1 MANVDQFEAE
11 TELTTERSGLLAAP
25 SQAISKVR
33 ETIDQPGFRR
43 AFPTLLASLTAVAA
57 VILYISMQKP
67 EMTTLY
73 SSVSE
78 SEKSKIIASL
88 QNMGIE
94 IQVDPVTGDLLV
106 PASVYHQARISLAA
120 QGLPEFS
127 GGGFDSLENMPLG
140 ISRSVEGMKLRQAQE
155 AELGRSVAEISSIQS
170 ARVHLA
176 IPEKSVFVRDQT
188 PPTASV
194 FVNLKNG
201 RKLNQTQVLAITNLV
216 SSSVPALSPSNV
228 SIIDQFGNL
237 LSNSPD
243 DPDQALAD
251 SQLEYRMRLE
261 NIYRNRIQSL
271 VTPIVGSGNVNAQ
284 VNLEI
289 DFTRKEVSQEIVDPD
304 TIAIRSEQNSLNV
317 TAKKDAVGIPGAIS
331 NEPPQEAVVNQ
342 EQNQAGLA
350 LSNNENQEEQE
361 KFETKSS
368 TDLKNYEVSKTYE
381 TVKNPSNLITRID
394 AALLIRDRKVIN
406 PDTGEETFEP
416 VPAEVIT
423 QVENLVKS
431 ALGIKPERGD
441 TLTVTSQPF
450 VEEFKGFVTKWYE
463 GAWFRSMVEKTLLV
477 LLIGIV
483 ALGVVRPM
491 LNKILVPTASTNSVM
506 ELYAEAETM
515 AEVAAKRATETEA
528 VEVDE
533 GESLDEIKAKLKPK
547 KKGGISADM
556 LDTANTYDDKVAL
569 RRIATLETV
578 EPGAIKELERVMKAK
593 FAANTSLRASQIG
606 GVKAA
611 AKIMNFTKTEM
622 EARIL
627 NAIKKEDRDL
637 MAEIQDNMFVFE
649 NLGGSDER
657 SFRPF

>member
-11 TELTTERSGLLAAP
+11 NELTTERSGLLAAP

-73 SSVSE
+73 SSLAE

-243 DPDQALAD
+243 DPDQELAD

-271 VTPIVGSGNVNAQ
+271 VTPIVGSGNINAQ
-284 VNLEI
+284 VNIEI

-304 TIAIRSEQNSLNV
+304 TIAVRSEQNSLNV

-569 RRIATLETV
+569 VRIIVTDEAGRVANVFKQMMREDLEV
-578 EPGAIKELERVMKAK
+578 LK
-593 FAANTSLRASQIG
+593 
-606 GVKAA
+606 
-611 AKIMNFTKTEM
+611 
-622 EARIL
+622 
-627 NAIKKEDRDL
+627 
-637 MAEIQDNMFVFE
+637 
-649 NLGGSDER
+649 
-657 SFRPF
+657 

>member
-11 TELTTERSGLLAAP
+11 NAINTQRNSLLAAP
-25 SQAISKVR
+25 TQALAKVR
-33 ETIDQPGFRR
+33 ETIEQPGFRR

-78 SEKSKIIASL
+78 TEKSKIIDSL

-94 IQVDPVTGDLLV
+94 IQLDPATGELMV

-140 ISRSVEGMKLRQAQE
+140 ISRSVEGVRLRQAQE
-155 AELGRSVAEISSIQS
+155 AELGRSITEISSIQS

-176 IPEKSVFVRDQT
+176 LPEKSVFVRDQT

-194 FVNLKNG
+194 FVSLKNG
-201 RKLNQTQVLAITNLV
+201 RKLDQTQVLAITNLV
-216 SSSVPALSPSNV
+216 SSSVPAMNPSNV

-237 LSNSPD
+237 LSKSPD

-284 VNLEI
+284 VNIEI
-289 DFTRKEVSQEIVDPD
+289 DFTRKEISQEIVDPN
-304 TIAIRSEQNSLNV
+304 TVATLSEQNSLNV
-317 TAKKDAVGIPGAIS
+317 TAKKDAVGIPGAIA
-331 NEPPQEAVVNQ
+331 NEPPQEAIVNQ

-350 LSNNENQEEQE
+350 AQVGTDNQAEQE

-368 TDLKNYEVSKTYE
+368 TNLKNYEVSKTYE
-381 TVKNPSNLITRID
+381 TVKNSSNLITRID
-394 AALLIRDRKVIN
+394 AAILIRDRKVIN
-406 PDTGEETFEP
+406 PDTGEEVSEP

-431 ALGIKPERGD
+431 ALGIKQDRGD
-441 TLTVTSQPF
+441 SLTVSSQPF
-450 VEEFKGFVTKWYE
+450 VEEFEGFVTKWYE
-463 GAWFRSMVEKTLLV
+463 GVWFRSIVEKTLLV
-477 LLIGIV
+477 LLIGVV

-491 LNKILVPTASTNSVM
+491 LNKILVPTASTNSVV

-515 AEVAAKRATETEA
+515 AAVAAKRATETEA

-569 RRIATLETV
+569 VRIIVTDEAGRVANVFKQLMREDLEV
-578 EPGAIKELERVMKAK
+578 LK
-593 FAANTSLRASQIG
+593 
-606 GVKAA
+606 
-611 AKIMNFTKTEM
+611 
-622 EARIL
+622 
-627 NAIKKEDRDL
+627 
-637 MAEIQDNMFVFE
+637 
-649 NLGGSDER
+649 
-657 SFRPF
+657 

>member
-11 TELTTERSGLLAAP
+11 TELTTERSGLLAGP

-201 RKLNQTQVLAITNLV
+201 RKLNQTQVVAITNLV

-271 VTPIVGSGNVNAQ
+271 VTPIVGSGNINAQ

-304 TIAIRSEQNSLNV
+304 TIAVRSEQNSLNV

-569 RRIATLETV
+569 VRIIVTDEAGRVANVFKQMMREDLEV
-578 EPGAIKELERVMKAK
+578 LK
-593 FAANTSLRASQIG
+593 
-606 GVKAA
+606 
-611 AKIMNFTKTEM
+611 
-622 EARIL
+622 
-627 NAIKKEDRDL
+627 
-637 MAEIQDNMFVFE
+637 
-649 NLGGSDER
+649 
-657 SFRPF
+657 

>member
-11 TELTTERSGLLAAP
+11 NTLDTQRNSLLAAP
-25 SQAISKVR
+25 TQALAKVR
-33 ETIDQPGFRR
+33 ETIEQPGFRR

-67 EMTTLY
+67 EMTTLF

-78 SEKSKIIASL
+78 AEKSKIIDSL
-88 QNMGIE
+88 KNMGIE
-94 IQVDPVTGDLLV
+94 IQVDPVTGELLV
-106 PASVYHQARISLAA
+106 PGDVYHQARISLAA

-140 ISRSVEGMKLRQAQE
+140 ISRSVEGVRLRQAQE
-155 AELGRSVAEISSIQS
+155 AELGKSITEISSIQS

-176 IPEKSVFVRDQT
+176 LPEKSVFVRDQT

-194 FVNLKNG
+194 FVSLKNG
-201 RKLNQTQVLAITNLV
+201 RKLDQTQVLAVTNLV
-216 SSSVPALSPSNV
+216 SSSVPAMNPSNV

-237 LSNSPD
+237 LSNAPD

-284 VNLEI
+284 VNIEI
-289 DFTRKEVSQEIVDPD
+289 DFTRKEISQEIVDPD
-304 TIAIRSEQNSLNV
+304 TVATLSEQNSLNV

-331 NEPPQEAVVNQ
+331 NEPPQEAAVNQ

-350 LSNNENQEEQE
+350 SNDNQSEPE

-368 TDLKNYEVSKTYE
+368 TNLKNYEVSKTYE
-381 TVKNPSNLITRID
+381 TVRNSSNLITRID
-394 AALLIRDRKVIN
+394 AAILIRDRKVIN
-406 PDTGEETFEP
+406 PDTGEEVSEP

-431 ALGIKPERGD
+431 ALGIKQDRGD
-441 TLTVTSQPF
+441 SLTVSSQPF
-450 VEEFKGFVTKWYE
+450 VEEFDGFVSKWYE
-463 GAWFRSMVEKTLLV
+463 GAWFRSIIEKTLLV
-477 LLIGIV
+477 LLIGVV

-569 RRIATLETV
+569 VRIIVTDEAGRVANVFKQLMREDLEV
-578 EPGAIKELERVMKAK
+578 LK
-593 FAANTSLRASQIG
+593 
-606 GVKAA
+606 
-611 AKIMNFTKTEM
+611 
-622 EARIL
+622 
-627 NAIKKEDRDL
+627 
-637 MAEIQDNMFVFE
+637 
-649 NLGGSDER
+649 
-657 SFRPF
+657 

>member
-11 TELTTERSGLLAAP
+11 NAVATQRTGLLAAP
-25 SQAISKVR
+25 TQALSRVR
-33 ETIDQPGFRR
+33 ETLDQPGFRR
-43 AFPTLLASLTAVAA
+43 AFPTLLASLTAIAA
-57 VILYISMQKP
+57 VILYISMQQP
-67 EMTTLY
+67 AMTTLY

-78 SEKSKIIASL
+78 AEKSKIIDSL
-88 QNMGIE
+88 KNMGIE
-94 IQVDPVTGDLLV
+94 VQLDPVTGEILV
-106 PASVYHQARISLAA
+106 PGNVYHQARISLAA
-120 QGLPEFS
+120 QGLPEYS
-127 GGGFDSLENMPLG
+127 GSGFDALDNMPLG
-140 ISRSVEGMKLRQAQE
+140 ISRSVEGVKLRQAQE
-155 AELGRSVAEISSIQS
+155 AELSKSITEISSIQS

-176 IPEKSVFVRDQT
+176 LPEKSVFVRDQT

-194 FVNLKNG
+194 FVSLKNG
-201 RKLNQTQVLAITNLV
+201 RKLDQTQVLAITNLV
-216 SSSVPALSPSNV
+216 SSSVPAMSPSNV

-237 LSNSPD
+237 LSNAPD

-271 VTPIVGSGNVNAQ
+271 VTPIVGAGNVNAQ

-289 DFTRKEVSQEIVDPD
+289 DFTRKEISQEIVDPD
-304 TIAIRSEQNSLNV
+304 TFATLSEQNSLNV
-317 TAKKDAVGIPGAIS
+317 TAKKDSVGIPGAIS
-331 NEPPQEAVVNQ
+331 NEPPQEATVNQ

-350 LSNNENQEEQE
+350 TNDATAEEE

-368 TDLKNYEVSKTYE
+368 TNLKNYEVSKTYE

-394 AALLIRDRKVIN
+394 AALLIRDRKVVN
-406 PDTGEETFEP
+406 PDTGLTAYEP
-416 VPAEVIT
+416 VPQEVIT

-431 ALGIKPERGD
+431 ALGIKQERGD
-441 TLTVTSQPF
+441 SLTVTSQPF
-450 VEEFKGFVTKWYE
+450 VEEFEGFVTKWYE
-463 GAWFRSMVEKTLLV
+463 GAWFRSIVEKTLLV
-477 LLIGIV
+477 LLIGVV

-547 KKGGISADM
+547 KKAGVSADM

-569 RRIATLETV
+569 VRIIVTEEASRVANVFKQLMREDLEV
-578 EPGAIKELERVMKAK
+578 LK
-593 FAANTSLRASQIG
+593 
-606 GVKAA
+606 
-611 AKIMNFTKTEM
+611 
-622 EARIL
+622 
-627 NAIKKEDRDL
+627 
-637 MAEIQDNMFVFE
+637 
-649 NLGGSDER
+649 
-657 SFRPF
+657 

>member
-1 MANVDQFEAE
+1 MANVDQFENE
-11 TELTTERSGLLAAP
+11 TALVTPRQGIMAMP
-25 SQAISKVR
+25 SSAIAKVR
-33 ETIDQPGFRR
+33 ETLDEPGFRR

-78 SEKSKIIASL
+78 AEKSKMIDSL
-88 QNMGIE
+88 KNMGIE
-94 IQVDPVTGDLLV
+94 IQLDPVTGDLLV
-106 PASVYHQARISLAA
+106 PADLYHQARISLAA

-127 GGGFDSLENMPLG
+127 GGGFSSLDNMPLG
-140 ISRSVEGMKLRQAQE
+140 VSRSVEGVKLRQSHE
-155 AELGRSVAEISSIQS
+155 AELSKSITEISSIQS
-170 ARVHLA
+170 SRVHLA
-176 IPEKSVFVRDQT
+176 LPEKSVFVRDQT

-201 RKLNQTQVLAITNLV
+201 RKLGQTQVLAITNLV
-216 SSSVPALSPSNV
+216 SSSVPGMNPSDV

-237 LSNSPD
+237 LTNAPD
-243 DPDQALAD
+243 DPDQVLAD
-251 SQLEYRMRLE
+251 NQLEYRMRLE
-261 NIYRNRIQSL
+261 SIYRSRIQSL
-271 VTPIVGSGNVNAQ
+271 VTPIVGASNINAQ

-304 TIAIRSEQNSLNV
+304 TIATLSEQNSLNV

-331 NEPPQEAVVNQ
+331 NEPPREAAVTQ

-350 LSNNENQEEQE
+350 NNANEVEQE

-368 TDLKNYEVSKTYE
+368 TNLRNYEISKTYE
-381 TVKNPSNLITRID
+381 TVKNPSNVITRID

-406 PDTGEETFEP
+406 QETGAEEFEP
-416 VPAEVIT
+416 VPDEVIE
-423 QVENLVKS
+423 QVKNLVSS
-431 ALGIKPERGD
+431 ALGIKPDRGD
-441 TLTVTSQPF
+441 TLTITSQPF
-450 VEEFKGFVTKWYE
+450 VEEFEGFVTKWYE
-463 GAWFRSMVEKTLLV
+463 GAWFRSMVENALLV
-477 LLIGIV
+477 LLIGVV

-569 RRIATLETV
+569 VRIIVTDEAGRVANVFKQMMREDLEV
-578 EPGAIKELERVMKAK
+578 LK
-593 FAANTSLRASQIG
+593 
-606 GVKAA
+606 
-611 AKIMNFTKTEM
+611 
-622 EARIL
+622 
-627 NAIKKEDRDL
+627 
-637 MAEIQDNMFVFE
+637 
-649 NLGGSDER
+649 
-657 SFRPF
+657 

>member
-11 TELTTERSGLLAAP
+11 TAQDTQRTSLLAAP
-25 SQAISKVR
+25 TQALAKVR
-33 ETIDQPGFRR
+33 ETMEQPGFRR

-78 SEKSKIIASL
+78 TEKSKIIDSL

-94 IQVDPVTGDLLV
+94 IQLDPATGELLV
-106 PASVYHQARISLAA
+106 PANVYHQARISLAA
-120 QGLPEFS
+120 QGLPEYS
-127 GGGFDSLENMPLG
+127 GGGFGSLENMPLG
-140 ISRSVEGMKLRQAQE
+140 VSRSVEGLKLRQAQE
-155 AELGRSVAEISSIQS
+155 AELGKSITEISSIQS

-176 IPEKSVFVRDQT
+176 LPEKSVFVRDQT

-194 FVNLKNG
+194 FVSLKNG
-201 RKLNQTQVLAITNLV
+201 RKIDQTQVLAITNLV
-216 SSSVPALSPSNV
+216 SSSVPAMSPSNV

-261 NIYRNRIQSL
+261 NIYRNRIKSL
-271 VTPIVGSGNVNAQ
+271 VTPIVGSGNINAQ
-284 VNLEI
+284 VNIEI

-304 TIAIRSEQNSLNV
+304 TTATLSEQNSLNV
-317 TAKKDAVGIPGAIS
+317 TAKKDAVGIPGAIA
-331 NEPPQEAVVNQ
+331 NEPPQEATVNQ

-350 LSNNENQEEQE
+350 AQVGTGNQVEEE

-368 TDLKNYEVSKTYE
+368 TNLKNYEISKTYE
-381 TVKNPSNLITRID
+381 TVKNSSNLITRID
-394 AALLIRDRKVIN
+394 AALLIRDRTVIS
-406 PDTGEETFEP
+406 PDTGEEISEP
-416 VPAEVIT
+416 VSAEVIT

-441 TLTVTSQPF
+441 SLTVTSQPF
-450 VEEFKGFVTKWYE
+450 VEEFQGFVTKWYE
-463 GAWFRSMVEKTLLV
+463 GVWFRSIVEKTLLV
-477 LLIGIV
+477 LLIGVV

-491 LNKILVPTASTNSVM
+491 LNKILVPTASTNSVV

-515 AEVAAKRATETEA
+515 AAVAAKRATETEA

-569 RRIATLETV
+569 VRIIVTDEAGRVANVFKQLMREDLEV
-578 EPGAIKELERVMKAK
+578 LK
-593 FAANTSLRASQIG
+593 
-606 GVKAA
+606 
-611 AKIMNFTKTEM
+611 
-622 EARIL
+622 
-627 NAIKKEDRDL
+627 
-637 MAEIQDNMFVFE
+637 
-649 NLGGSDER
+649 
-657 SFRPF
+657 